1 MRMEEKGGGKGKKRE
16 VESGGLIEGKRRG
29 GKGRTYRE
37 LKFGKKYWR
46 GQN

>member
-1 MRMEEKGGGKGKKRE
+1 MEEKGGGKVKKRE

-37 LKFGKKYWR
+37 IKIWEKILER
-46 GQN
+46 TELE